1 MCSDG
6 VTSNH
11 TSHRFDSILVI
22 YLPTEDLVPLKCQ
35 SDIRYYTVE
44 YDTSQISVLIPYISI
59 GQQTTHAAPH
69 HMMTSW
75 IGNIFRVTGHCA
87 GNPPIPNEFPA
98 QKPVARSFDVFFD
111 LRLNKRL
118 SKQSR
123 GWWFETPPLP
133 LWRHR
138 NDKNYS
144 NGSRSDMLLIGS
156 LLVVFTYLH
165 LYNKH
170 IIWII
175 IMSNI
180 FEEKKNSWLLTIQ
193 TWFNWTLTKI
203 IWNYQWNLTRYH
215 NCFSINQSKKPHA
228 YLADWLTL
236 EPSFY

>member
-11 TSHRFDSILVI
+11 TSRRFDSILVI
-22 YLPTEDLVPLKCQ
+22 YLPTDDLVPLKCQ

-87 GNPPIPNEFPA
+87 GNSPIPNEFPA
-98 QKPVARSFDVFFD
+98 QRPVTRSFDVFFD

-144 NGSRSDMLLIGS
+144 NGSRSAMLLIGS
-156 LLVVFTYLH
+156 LLVVFSCDQAALQMVFSVCLSVRPSVCPSVCPSVRHTFLTMFPSSYH
-165 LYNKH
+165 H
-170 IIWII
+170 E
-175 IMSNI
+175 I
-180 FEEKKNSWLLTIQ
+180 FRS
-193 TWFNWTLTKI
+193 
-203 IWNYQWNLTRYH
+203 Y
-215 NCFSINQSKKPHA
+215 
-228 YLADWLTL
+228 
-236 EPSFY
+236 